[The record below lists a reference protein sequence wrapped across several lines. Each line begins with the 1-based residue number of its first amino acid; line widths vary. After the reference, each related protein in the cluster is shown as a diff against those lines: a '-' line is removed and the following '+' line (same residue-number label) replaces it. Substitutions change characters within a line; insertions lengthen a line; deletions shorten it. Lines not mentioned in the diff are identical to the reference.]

1 MKRAGAI
8 IALIAGLLG
17 IFTAFITL
25 TIGGIGSAFGGAGAD
40 TIIGFGWAGI
50 FLTLF
55 LIVFAVVAIYSS
67 SKLPSIAIIILSL
80 VSSIAAGTFVA
91 IFMLL
96 SLIGGILALIGVSKE
111 KKEKRVE
118 EVV

>member
-1 MKRAGAI
+1 MKKAGAI

-25 TIGGIGSAFGGAGAD
+25 TIGGIGSAFGGADAD
-40 TIIGFGWAGI
+40 TIISFGWAGV

-55 LIVFAVVAIYSS
+55 LIVFAVVAIYSN
-67 SKLPSIAIIILSL
+67 SKFPSIAIIVLSL
-80 VSSIAAGTFVA
+80 VTSIAAGTFVA

-96 SLIGGILALIGVSKE
+96 SLMGGILALIGVSKE
-111 KKEKRVE
+111 KKVR